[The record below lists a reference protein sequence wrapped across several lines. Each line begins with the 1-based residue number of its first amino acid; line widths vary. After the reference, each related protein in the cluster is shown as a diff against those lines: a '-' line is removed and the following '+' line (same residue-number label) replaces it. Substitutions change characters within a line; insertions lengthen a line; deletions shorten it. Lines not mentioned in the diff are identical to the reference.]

1 MWRVNSLSI
10 AGFFQPDTGQGQ
22 CISCDKLSGDYY
34 QVCVVFGSGL
44 VVLRSYR
51 ANSDASAISTALCE
65 HTWRHALL
73 ADEVCT

>member
-44 VVLRSYR
+44 VVLR
-51 ANSDASAISTALCE
+51 ALPSQ
-65 HTWRHALL
+65 L
-73 ADEVCT
+73 